1 MSTINLQPIGVVH
14 SVSNDTMKVPLQG
27 DSAVIELLPEYEGAL
42 ERIEEN
48 SHVWILSW
56 FNEARRDV
64 LTRAPTRVNP
74 NAPSYGVFALRTPAR
89 PNPIALTLVALD
101 RIEGKSLYV
110 SGLDA
115 LDGTSV
121 LDIKPYFE
129 QDIVFSPRTS
139 KIVASTREMRK
150 AFMEKEAIRH
160 HRENCA
166 DMQLAVRMALIAEE
180 QFGKLNDDEILVEVD
195 GSNCLGD
202 TLQGITRARLA
213 NPSRF
218 MFRHSAVVM
227 KSTWVKGNKSVCIE
241 LRDKADLVISE
252 DLSDE
257 VLFKIET
264 ITNKRQ
270 EYK

>member
-1 MSTINLQPIGVVH
+1 MNTINLQPIGVVH
-14 SVSNDTMKVPLQG
+14 SVNSNSMKVPLQG
-27 DSAVIELLPEYEGAL
+27 GDAVIELLPQYEGAL

-56 FNEARRDV
+56 FHEARRDV

-74 NAPSYGVFALRTPAR
+74 DAPSYGVFALRTPAR

-101 RIEGKSLYV
+101 RIEGNCLYV

-121 LDIKPYFE
+121 LDIKPYYE

-139 KIVASTREMRK
+139 KITASIREMRK

-160 HRENCA
+160 HRENCD
-166 DMQLAVRMALIAEE
+166 DMRLAVRMALIAEE
-180 QFGKLNDDEILVEVD
+180 QFGKLNDDEILVEVN

-202 TLQGITRARLA
+202 TLQGISRARLA
-213 NPSRF
+213 NPPRF
-218 MFRHSAVVM
+218 KFRHSADVM
-227 KSTWVKGNKSVCIE
+227 KSTWVKGNKSVCLE
-241 LRDKADLVISE
+241 LRDKADLAISE
-252 DLSDE
+252 DLADE
-257 VLFKIET
+257 VLFRIET
-264 ITNKRQ
+264 VINQ
-270 EYK
+270 